1 MSSYF
6 GLFKMT
12 FKGELQYRAKALS
25 GVITQVFWGLM
36 YIYLYTA
43 FMGGK
48 IIEGFSITQMISYVW
63 ISQAFFVLRFTDL
76 PKNCANE
83 IENGNVCYKFVRPV
97 DLYNQ
102 WYAEHFGYK
111 LSGTI
116 IRCFPLAVVA
126 FLLPKS
132 MRLMLPTSIAS
143 FSLFIIAL
151 LIGAMITSSISMV
164 AVYLTFKTMS
174 AKGTATIIN
183 TVCGVLGG
191 MYVPL
196 VFMPQSLQNVL
207 NYLPFRFIMDLPARI
222 YVGNIPPMEAIKFIV
237 IAVLWLIALIAIGK
251 LLMKQACKSTIIQG
265 G

>member
-12 FKGELQYRAKALS
+12 FKGELQYRAKAIS
-25 GVITQVFWGLM
+25 GVVTQVFWGLM

-48 IIEGFSITQMISYVW
+48 IIEGFSISQMISYVW
-63 ISQAFFVLRFTDL
+63 IGQAFFVLRFTDL
-76 PKNCANE
+76 PKNCAQE

-102 WYAEHFGYK
+102 WYAEHLGYK

-116 IRCFPLAVVA
+116 IRCFPLLTVA

-132 MRLMLPTSIAS
+132 MRLMLPVSLSS
-143 FSLFIIAL
+143 FGLFIVAL
-151 LIGAMITSSISMV
+151 IIGAMITSSISML
-164 AVYLTFKTMS
+164 AVFLTFKTMS

-183 TVCGVLGG
+183 TICGVLGG

-196 VFMPQSLQNVL
+196 VFMPQSIQNVL

-222 YVGNIPPMEAIKFIV
+222 YIGNIPPIEAIKLIG
-237 IAVLWLIALIAIGK
+237 IALAWLIILITIGK
-251 LLMKQACKSTIIQG
+251 LLMKQAGKNTIIQG

>member
-12 FKGELQYRAKALS
+12 FKGELQYRAKAIS

-48 IIEGFSITQMISYVW
+48 IIDGFTISQMISYVW
-63 ISQAFFVLRFTDL
+63 VGQAFFVLRFSDL
-76 PKNCANE
+76 PKNCDKE

-102 WYAEHFGYK
+102 WYAEHFGFK
-111 LSGTI
+111 LSGTL
-116 IRCFPLAVVA
+116 IRCVPLLTVA

-132 MRLMLPTSIAS
+132 MRLMLPTSFAS
-143 FSLFIIAL
+143 FGLFLVAL
-151 LIGAMITSSISMV
+151 LLGAMMTSAISMISV
-164 AVYLTFKTMS
+164 FLTFKTMS
-174 AKGTATIIN
+174 AKGTATIMN

-196 VFMPQSLQNVL
+196 VFMPQSIQNVL

-222 YVGNIPPMEAIKFIV
+222 YVGNVPPTEALKFIG
-237 IAVLWLIALIAIGK
+237 IAIIWLIALIAIGK
-251 LLMKQACKSTIIQG
+251 LLIKCAGKNTVIQG

>member
-1 MSSYF
+1 MSSYL

-12 FKGELQYRAKALS
+12 FKGELQYRAKAVS

-48 IIEGFSITQMISYVW
+48 IIEGFSIAQMISYVW
-63 ISQAFFVLRFTDL
+63 IGQAFFVLRFADL
-76 PKNCANE
+76 PKNCAKE

-97 DLYNQ
+97 NLYNQ
-102 WYAEHFGYK
+102 WFAEHFGYK
-111 LSGTI
+111 LSSTI
-116 IRCFPLAVVA
+116 IRCIPLSIVA
-126 FLLPKS
+126 FLLPKGI
-132 MRLMLPTSIAS
+132 RLTLARSFTSFA
-143 FSLFIIAL
+143 LFVIAL
-151 LIGAMITSSISMV
+151 LLGALITSAISMISV
-164 AVYLTFKTMS
+164 FLTFKTLS
-174 AKGTATIIN
+174 AKGTLSIVN

-196 VFMPQSLQNVL
+196 IFMPQGVQNVL

-222 YVGNIPPMEAIKFIV
+222 YIGNIPPLEALKFIA
-237 IAVLWLIALIAIGK
+237 IAVAWLVALIIIGK
-251 LLMKQACKSTIIQG
+251 ILISKASKNTVIQG

>member
-12 FKGELQYRAKALS
+12 FKGELQYRAKAIS
-25 GVITQVFWGLM
+25 GVFTQVFWGLM

-48 IIEGFSITQMISYVW
+48 LIEGFSIAQMISYVW
-63 ISQAFFVLRFTDL
+63 IGQAFFVLRFTDL
-76 PKNCANE
+76 PKNCAKE

-111 LSGTI
+111 LSATL
-116 IRCFPLAVVA
+116 IRCVPLTIVA
-126 FLLPKS
+126 FLMPPS
-132 MRLMLPTSIAS
+132 MRLILPTSISS
-143 FSLFIIAL
+143 FALFAVAL
-151 LIGAMITSSISMV
+151 LIGALITSSISMITV
-164 AVYLTFKTMS
+164 FLTFKTMS
-174 AKGTATIIN
+174 AKGTASIIN
-183 TVCGVLGG
+183 TICGVLGG

-222 YVGNIPPMEAIKFIV
+222 YVGNIPPTQALK
-237 IAVLWLIALIAIGK
+237 LIAIAIAWLIILVLVGK
-251 LLMKQACKSTIIQG
+251 LLMKQASKNTIIQG

>member
-25 GVITQVFWGLM
+25 GVVTQVFWGLM

-48 IIEGFSITQMISYVW
+48 LIDGFSISQMISYVW
-63 ISQAFFVLRFTDL
+63 IGQAFFVLRFSDL
-76 PKNCANE
+76 PKNCGKE

-111 LSGTI
+111 LSATL
-116 IRCFPLAVVA
+116 IRCVPLTIVA
-126 FLLPKS
+126 FILPKS
-132 MRLMLPTSIAS
+132 MRLMLPTSTTS
-143 FSLFIIAL
+143 FLLFVVTL
-151 LIGAMITSSISMV
+151 LIGALMTSAISMITV
-164 AVYLTFKTMS
+164 FLTFKTMS
-174 AKGTATIIN
+174 AKGTATIMN
-183 TVCGVLGG
+183 TICGVLGG

-196 VFMPQSLQNVL
+196 VFMPQSVQNIL

-222 YVGNIPPMEAIKFIV
+222 YVGNIPPLEAIKFIG
-237 IAVLWLIALIAIGK
+237 IALAWLIGLILIGK
-251 LLMKQACKSTIIQG
+251 LLMKHAGKNAIIQG

>member
-1 MSSYF
+1 MSSYV

-48 IIEGFSITQMISYVW
+48 IIDGFSISQMISYVW
-63 ISQAFFVLRFTDL
+63 IGQAFFALRFADL
-76 PKNCANE
+76 PKNCAKE

-102 WYAEHFGYK
+102 WFAEHLGYK
-111 LSGTI
+111 LSATI
-116 IRCFPLAVVA
+116 IRCVPLTIVA
-126 FLLPKS
+126 FLLPKK
-132 MRLMLPTSIAS
+132 MRLMFPTSFAS
-143 FSLFIIAL
+143 FSLSLVAL
-151 LIGAMITSSISMV
+151 LFGALITSAISMITV
-164 AVYLTFKTMS
+164 FLTFKTLS
-174 AKGTATIIN
+174 AKGTLAICN

-196 VFMPQSLQNVL
+196 IFMPQSVQNVL
-207 NYLPFRFIMDLPARI
+207 NYLPFRFIMDLPSRI
-222 YVGNIPPMEAIKFIV
+222 YIGNIPPIEALKLLA
-237 IAVLWLIALIAIGK
+237 IAFAWFVALVVIGK
-251 LLMKQACKSTIIQG
+251 ILISKAGKSAIIQG

>member
-1 MSSYF
+1 MSSYL

-12 FKGELQYRAKALS
+12 FKGELQYRAKAIS
-25 GVITQVFWGLM
+25 GVVTQVFWGLM

-48 IIEGFSITQMISYVW
+48 IIDGFSISQMISYVW
-63 ISQAFFVLRFTDL
+63 IGQAFFALRFADL
-76 PKNCANE
+76 PKNCAKE

-102 WYAEHFGYK
+102 WFAEHFGYK
-111 LSGTI
+111 LSATL
-116 IRCFPLAVVA
+116 IRCVPLTIVA
-126 FLLPKS
+126 FLMPKS
-132 MRLMLPTSIAS
+132 MRLMLPTSLIS
-143 FSLFIIAL
+143 FLLFGLAL
-151 LIGAMITSSISMV
+151 LLGALITSAISMITV
-164 AVYLTFKTMS
+164 FLTFKTLS
-174 AKGTATIIN
+174 AKGTLSICN

-196 VFMPQSLQNVL
+196 IFMPQSIQNVL

-222 YVGNIPPMEAIKFIV
+222 YVGNIPPTDALKYIG
-237 IAVLWLIALIAIGK
+237 IALIWLIALISIGK
-251 LLMKQACKSTIIQG
+251 LLISKAGKNAVIQG

>member
-1 MSSYF
+1 MSSYI

-48 IIEGFSITQMISYVW
+48 IIDGFSISQMISYVW
-63 ISQAFFVLRFTDL
+63 IGQAFFVLRFADL
-76 PKNCANE
+76 PKNCAKE
-83 IENGNVCYKFVRPV
+83 IESGNVCYKFVRPV

-102 WYAEHFGYK
+102 WFAEHFGYK
-111 LSGTI
+111 LSATI
-116 IRCFPLAVVA
+116 IRCIPLTIVA
-126 FLLPKS
+126 FLMPPQ
-132 MRLMLPTSIAS
+132 MRLSLPTSFVS
-143 FSLFIIAL
+143 FGLFIVALTLGAL
-151 LIGAMITSSISMV
+151 LTSAISMITV
-164 AVYLTFKTMS
+164 FLTFKTLS
-174 AKGTATIIN
+174 AKGTLSICN
-183 TVCGVLGG
+183 TVCGILGG

-196 VFMPQSLQNVL
+196 IFMPQSVQNVL

-222 YVGNIPPMEAIKFIV
+222 YIGNIPPLEALKLIG
-237 IAVLWLIALIAIGK
+237 IALVWLIGLIAIGK
-251 LLMKQACKSTIIQG
+251 LLITKAGKNAVIQG

>member
-6 GLFKMT
+6 GLFKMS
-12 FKGELQYRAKALS
+12 FKGELQYRAKAIS
-25 GVITQVFWGLM
+25 GVVTQVFWGLM

-48 IIEGFSITQMISYVW
+48 IIEDFSINQMISYVW
-63 ISQAFFVLRFTDL
+63 IGQAFFALRFSDL
-76 PKNCANE
+76 PKNCGQE

-111 LSGTI
+111 LSATL
-116 IRCFPLAVVA
+116 IRCVPLTIVA
-126 FLLPKS
+126 FIMPS
-132 MRLMLPTSIAS
+132 NIRLMLPTSFVA
-143 FSLFIIAL
+143 FCLFALAL
-151 LIGAMITSSISMV
+151 LLGALITSSISMISV
-164 AVYLTFKTMS
+164 FLTFKTMS

-183 TVCGVLGG
+183 TICGVLGG

-196 VFMPQSLQNVL
+196 VFMPQSLQNIL

-222 YVGNIPPMEAIKFIV
+222 YVGNIQPMEAIKFIG
-237 IAVLWLIALIAIGK
+237 IAFIWLIVLITIGK
-251 LLMKQACKSTIIQG
+251 LLMKQAGKNTVIQG